1 MWEYRKI
8 KGRKYRPFTQN
19 QTNELEVCHN
29 LYQAQLKTFSGGAP
43 IQSHYVI
50 RDNFEVSVHALIFC
64 VYDPIFRS
72 LRQMAVQF

>member
-43 IQSHYVI
+43 IQSYYVI
-50 RDNFEVSVHALIFC
+50 RDNFEVSVHGIDSTIISSVHGL
-64 VYDPIFRS
+64 VLRS
-72 LRQMAVQF
+72 GL